1 MVDCIAASGPDNAL
15 ASFKTFLSAV
25 KDRQKWGPKPTYIY
39 TAGHW
44 VFSRGA
50 GGLDKW
56 TDERRPAKAALNSP
70 TIWRNQVMEPVLSS
84 ERFGAGVTTTSD
96 RYCR

>member
-56 TDERRPAKAALNSP
+56 TDERRPAQAAVTSP
-70 TIWRNQVMEPVLSS
+70 TIGRNKVMEPVLSS
-84 ERFGAGVTTTSD
+84 ERFGAGVVATSD